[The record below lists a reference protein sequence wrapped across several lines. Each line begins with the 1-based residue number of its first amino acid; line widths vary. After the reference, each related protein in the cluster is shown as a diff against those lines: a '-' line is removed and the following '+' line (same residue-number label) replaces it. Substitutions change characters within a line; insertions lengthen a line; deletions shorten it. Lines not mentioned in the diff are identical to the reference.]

1 MAKRRSLNGV
11 PSEDFHKWLDGVSK
25 TFLLLSNDQRNETL
39 DKLIDSSGSHQRNHL
54 STRLPQLLYRDYIL
68 LLPEE
73 VTYHI
78 LQYLPGNTLLECCT
92 VSRTWNT
99 VIQGAARVWWMKA
112 MQRGAGNVVYN
123 GGAARKY
130 MMLYQQVEK
139 LLDNCCQGSCFVDQ
153 SLEGHTNRVMA
164 VCYRDGK
171 IATGSDD
178 QSVRVWDAHT
188 GRLLHK
194 IHTHTVSDLKLTPKH
209 VYTASFDGTVAC
221 WELSTG
227 ESHYWLVGHTS
238 AVFSIDV
245 HESGLVISG
254 SSDKTV
260 KIWHRQHE
268 EPYLLTSLEDYHS
281 EWVTKVQFLNTA
293 ELSSDLLFASIDK
306 NVCHVWC
313 TDAKGHCEKMFSTKK
328 TTGVQITSFSHS
340 KPGRFYLCTWKERE
354 LCNDILTY
362 MFTSDSLT
370 LVSMVSLGGDMPLR
384 CQLLGAGDRFA
395 ALTGSSEID
404 QLFLFSF
411 SQCCCVARINIPLC
425 RFTRNGATLTLGG
438 QSWLNGF
445 SDTPPEGTVL
455 AACLQNSSHVMLL
468 NWKL

>member
-1 MAKRRSLNGV
+1 MANQRSLKGV
-11 PSEDFHKWLDGVSK
+11 PNEDFQKWLDGVSK
-25 TFLLLSNDQRNETL
+25 KFLLLSNDQRNDTL
-39 DKLIDSSGSHQRNHL
+39 DKLISCSGPHQLNHL
-54 STRLPQLLYRDYIL
+54 STRLPQLLYRDYIG
-68 LLPEE
+68 LLPQE
-73 VTYHI
+73 VAYHI
-78 LQYLPGNTLLECCT
+78 LQYLPGHTLLDCCT
-92 VSRTWNT
+92 VSQSWNA
-99 VIQGAARVWWMKA
+99 ILQGAARVWWMKA
-112 MQRGAGNVVYN
+112 IQRGAGDVVYY

-139 LLDNCCQGSCFVDQ
+139 LLDNFGRGSCFVDQ

-171 IATGSDD
+171 VATGSDD

-194 IHTHTVSDLKLTPKH
+194 MHTHTVSDLKLTPKH

-227 ESHYWLVGHTS
+227 ESCYWLVGHTS

-245 HESGLVISG
+245 HDSGLVISG

-268 EPYLLTSLEDYHS
+268 EPYLLTSLEDCHT
-281 EWVTKVQFLNTA
+281 EWVTKVQFLSVV
-293 ELSSDLLFASIDK
+293 ESSNDLLFASIDK
-306 NVCHVWC
+306 NICHVWC
-313 TDAKGHCEKMFSTKK
+313 SDATGHCEKLFSTKK
-328 TTGVQITSFSHS
+328 LMGLQITSFSHS
-340 KPGRFYLCTWKERE
+340 KPGRFHLCTWKERE
-354 LCNDILTY
+354 LCNEISTY
-362 MFTSDSLT
+362 TFTRDSLT
-370 LVSMVSLGGDMPLR
+370 LVSTVPLGGDTPLR
-384 CQLLGAGDRFA
+384 CQLLGAGDKFA
-395 ALTGSSEID
+395 ALTSSSEID

-411 SQCCCVARINIPLC
+411 SQCCCVARVNIPLC
-425 RFTRNGATLTLGG
+425 RFTRNGATLTLGER
-438 QSWLNGF
+438 SWLDGFNG
-445 SDTPPEGTVL
+445 TPPEGTVM